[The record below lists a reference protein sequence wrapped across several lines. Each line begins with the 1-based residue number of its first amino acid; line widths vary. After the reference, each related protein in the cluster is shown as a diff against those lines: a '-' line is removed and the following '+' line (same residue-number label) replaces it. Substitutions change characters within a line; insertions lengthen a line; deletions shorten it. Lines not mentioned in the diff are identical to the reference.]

1 MTRDTLA
8 AIVAARDLARAL
20 HRCRLSAEADALL
33 GRLREALD
41 RLAIPPPDDGWILA
55 HGARWAT
62 DGNVL
67 VREGFTGI
75 ARARWWPDAD
85 KPMLPF
91 PVASLLD
98 AASEPADPVV
108 LATSL
113 ESWTALRGFSRDQ
126 KARLTVWR
134 CAGRDVCVAR
144 GYAPLLRAGTPSQSA
159 HGSAVVVRDGDGAIL
174 ALVMP
179 TWAAD
184 LSNLVPLGS
193 VESPDA
199 R

>member
-1 MTRDTLA
+1 MTRDTLT
-8 AIVAARDLARAL
+8 AIVAARNLASAL
-20 HRCRLSAEADALL
+20 HRCRLSAEAGALL

-41 RLAIPPPDDGWILA
+41 RLAIPPPDDGWITA

-67 VREGFTGI
+67 VREGLTGL

-91 PVASLLD
+91 PAASLLD
-98 AASEPADPVV
+98 AARKPADPVV
-108 LATSL
+108 PATD
-113 ESWTALRGFSRDQ
+113 EEVKRAFRGFPRGRE
-126 KARLTVWR
+126 ARLTAWR

-144 GYAPLLRAGTPSQSA
+144 DYAPLLRAGTPSQSA

-184 LSNLVPLGS
+184 LSDLVPLGS